1 MKREGP
7 KPVQDLKRETLG
19 QVAVVLL
26 PIEKLKVKSPRG
38 APFEREIHDFLV
50 TSFNGYTVSSGNISG
65 HWKDDTGH
73 DHYGEHRQYK
83 VAVAAQEAIHC
94 FEVFLAGIAA
104 EMQEECIYVEIGRE
118 IFLIYASAP
127 KTEQTQ

>member
-7 KPVQDLKRETLG
+7 KPLQDLKRETLG

-38 APFEREIHDFLV
+38 VPFEREIHDFLV

-94 FEVFLAGIAA
+94 FEIFLAGIAT
-104 EMQEECIYVEIGRE
+104 EMQEECI
-118 IFLIYASAP
+118 
-127 KTEQTQ
+127 

>member
-118 IFLIYASAP
+118 IYLIYAAAP

>member
-7 KPVQDLKRETLG
+7 KPLQDLKRETLG

-38 APFEREIHDFLV
+38 VPFEREIHDFLV

-118 IFLIYASAP
+118 IYLIYASAP